1 MSSNNRYLYLAGG
14 IHLKVLEIPCAYD
27 MFSDDLYEL
36 SPEALDF
43 LSRCDGTRM
52 VEELA
57 PEENFLTYCLEEG
70 VLELRAEPGERGA
83 REAGEIKVRHNE
95 KPSLR
100 YLMMEVTARCNLRCR
115 HCYLGDAGNSDLDW
129 DKAERVVDDFDEIG
143 GLRLLVT
150 GGEPLLY
157 PRFQDLN
164 ESVKDRSYRAVLITN
179 GTLIER
185 LDFAELNFQ
194 EIQFSVDGLEAGHDY
209 LRGEGTFRRVME
221 SAEGA
226 LSAGLDVS
234 VATVI
239 YSRNLDQLEGLG
251 NKLRDMGITSWT
263 LEFPVPEGR
272 MGENREL
279 MPSPAEALPFFDME
293 WGLGPHESAEGY
305 ACGTHLANVEPG
317 GRLIK
322 CGYYRDISGG
332 DVGGGLRQAWRDL
345 PKMRLEGA
353 CVGCDELSQCGGGC
367 RYRADLMTEE
377 GGPDPVMCAR
387 MGIGWD

>member
-1 MSSNNRYLYLAGG
+1 MSWNKSLIYLAGG
-14 IHLKVLEIPCAYD
+14 IHLKVLEMPCAYNV
-27 MFSDDLYEL
+27 FSDELYEL
-36 SPEALDF
+36 SPEALDL
-43 LSRCDGTRM
+43 LSRCDGTRT

-57 PEENFLTYCLEEG
+57 PEEDFLAYCLEER
-70 VLELRAEPGERGA
+70 VLELRAEPGGRVV
-83 REAGEIKVRHNE
+83 REIKVGHNE
-95 KPSLR
+95 RPSLR
-100 YLMMEVTARCNLRCR
+100 YLMMEVTDRCNLRCR
-115 HCYLGDAGNSDLDW
+115 HCYLGDAGSSDLDW
-129 DKAERVVDDFDEIG
+129 GKAQLVVDDFGEIG

-157 PRFQDLN
+157 PHFKNLN
-164 ESVKDRSYRAVLITN
+164 EALKDRSYRAVLITN
-179 GTLIER
+179 GTLMEWVEA
-185 LDFAELNFQ
+185 DYTGLNFQ

-209 LRGEGTFRRVME
+209 LRGKGTYRQVMR
-221 SAEGA
+221 SLGMA
-226 LSAGLDVS
+226 LAAGLDVS

-239 YSRNLDQLEGLG
+239 YSHNLDQLEGLG
-251 NKLRDMGITSWT
+251 NALRDMGVTSWT

-272 MGENREL
+272 MEENREF

-322 CGYYRDISGG
+322 CGYYRDIGGG

-353 CVGCDELSQCGGGC
+353 CVECEALSRCGGGC
-367 RYRADLMTEE
+367 RYRADLMAGE

-387 MGIGWD
+387 MGIVWD

>member
-1 MSSNNRYLYLAGG
+1 MSSNNRFLYLAGG
-14 IHLKVLEIPCAYD
+14 IHLKVLEMPCAYD
-27 MFSDDLYEL
+27 VYSDDLYEL
-36 SPEALDF
+36 SPEALEF
-43 LSRCDGTRM
+43 LSRCDGTTT

-57 PEENFLTYCLEEG
+57 PDEDFLAYCLEEG
-70 VLELRAEPGERGA
+70 VLELRAEPGG
-83 REAGEIKVRHNE
+83 REARGVREIKVRRNE

-100 YLMMEVTARCNLRCR
+100 YLMMEVTDRCNLRCL
-115 HCYLGDAGNSDLDW
+115 HCYLGDAGSSDLDW
-129 DKAERVVDDFDEIG
+129 DKARRVADDFDEIG

-164 ESVKDRSYRAVLITN
+164 EAVKGRSYRAVLITN
-179 GTLIER
+179 GTLMDR
-185 LDFAELNFQ
+185 VDYTELNFQ

-209 LRGEGTFRRVME
+209 LRGEGAFRLVME
-221 SAEGA
+221 GVEEA
-226 LSAGLDVS
+226 LAAGLDVS

-239 YSRNLDQLEGLG
+239 YARNLDQLEGLG
-251 NKLRDMGITSWT
+251 NRLRDMGVSSWT

-279 MPSPAEALPFFDME
+279 MPLPAEVLPYFDME

-332 DVGGGLRQAWRDL
+332 DVGGGLRRAWRDL
-345 PKMRLEGA
+345 PKMRLEGVCA
-353 CVGCDELSQCGGGC
+353 ECEVLSQCGGGC
-367 RYRADLMTEE
+367 RYRADLMAGE

-387 MGIGWD
+387 MGIPIE